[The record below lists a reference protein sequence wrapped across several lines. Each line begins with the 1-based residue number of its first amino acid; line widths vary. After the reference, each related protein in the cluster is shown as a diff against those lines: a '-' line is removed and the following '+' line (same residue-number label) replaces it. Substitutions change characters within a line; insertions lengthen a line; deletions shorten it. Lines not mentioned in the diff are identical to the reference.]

1 MARKTGSSNTAKT
14 IKKVCSACGKE
25 KSITR
30 DFFVSYNPLHKDGRI
45 PMCKDCIKNACFND
59 NGEFEI
65 ENFKS
70 LLRQL
75 DKPFIQSLWNASI
88 TEVQNNTGQND
99 VSEDAIVGKYLKNIS
114 MQQHRSKT
122 WKDSIFG
129 NVSNAEGGIETSRRK
144 SMNADKVYY
153 LSDEDFV
160 VTEDVIRLFG
170 EGYTAK
176 EYETMKRIYEDS
188 KQDYPNI
195 STSQKN
201 LLLRYVRFAAKEEIA
216 TSSGGIADAEKWS
229 KLASESLKQLNAI
242 DVQGGVTCFSE
253 FFQKFEREQDITRIL
268 QQFKYRPNDAPD
280 FIIWCYVNYCRR
292 LEGKP
297 EVEYADVYKFYDD
310 KVAEY
315 LKQYGD
321 PYGIF
326 KDDTTL
332 VNREKISEF
341 IKLPPDYYGDGE

>member
-1 MARKTGSSNTAKT
+1 
-14 IKKVCSACGKE
+14 
-25 KSITR
+25 
-30 DFFVSYNPLHKDGRI
+30 
-45 PMCKDCIKNACFND
+45 
-59 NGEFEI
+59 
-65 ENFKS
+65 
-70 LLRQL
+70 
-75 DKPFIQSLWNASI
+75 
-88 TEVQNNTGQND
+88 
-99 VSEDAIVGKYLKNIS
+99 
-114 MQQHRSKT
+114 MQQHRNKT
-122 WKDSIFG
+122 WKDSNF
-129 NVSNAEGGIETSRRK
+129 SGGSESAIESSRRK
-144 SMNADKVYY
+144 SMNAEKVYY

-201 LLLRYVRFAAKEEIA
+201 LLLRYVRFASKEEIA

-229 KLASESLKQLNAI
+229 KLASEALKQLNAI

-268 QQFKYRPNDAPD
+268 PQFKYRPNDAPD

-297 EVEYADVYKFYDD
+297 EVDYADVYKFYDD

>member
-1 MARKTGSSNTAKT
+1 MTRKSGSSNTAKSVVD
-14 IKKVCSACGKE
+14 KKICSACGKE
-25 KSITR
+25 KSLKR
-30 DFFVSYNPLHKDGRI
+30 DFFVSYNSLHKDGRI
-45 PMCKDCIKNACFND
+45 PMCKDCIKNACYND
-59 NGEFEI
+59 GIFDI

-75 DKPFIQSLWNASI
+75 DKPFIQELWDRSEA
-88 TEVQNNTGQND
+88 EVKKNIGSDN
-99 VSEDAIVGKYLKNIS
+99 VSGDAIVGKYLKNIS
-114 MQQHRSKT
+114 LQQYRSST
-122 WKDSIFG
+122 WKDSNFVG
-129 NVSNAEGGIETSRRK
+129 SSDTAIETSRRK
-144 SMNADKVYY
+144 PMNTEKYY
-153 LSDEDFV
+153 LSNEDFA
-160 VTEDVIRLFG
+160 VTEDIIRLFG

-176 EYETMKRIYEDS
+176 EYETMQRIYEDS

-195 STSQKN
+195 SSNQRN

-229 KLASESLKQLNAI
+229 KLASDALKQLNAI
-242 DVQGGVTCFSE
+242 DIQGGVTCFSE
-253 FFQKFEREQDITRIL
+253 FFQKFERAQDIARIL
-268 QQFKYRPNDAPD
+268 PEFKYRPNDAPD

-297 EVEYADVYKFYDD
+297 EVEYADVYKFYDE

-326 KDDTTL
+326 EGDTTL
-332 VNREKISEF
+332 ANRKKISEF
-341 IKLPPDYYGDGE
+341 IELPPDYYGDGE